1 MYSSACFLSLESR
14 PLNNIPD
21 SQTTCGSSFAF
32 IVVAELAV
40 NKALDSLL
48 RLFLTAKE
56 QQPEPLD
63 P

>member
-40 NKALDSLL
+40 NNALDSLL
-48 RLFLTAKE
+48 RL
-56 QQPEPLD
+56 
-63 P
+63 